1 MTLACA
7 TLDTPIG
14 PMTVV
19 ASDAGLRAVLWPG
32 DDGRVRL
39 PDQIVEDA
47 DHPIVAA
54 ASAQLTEYFA
64 GERTGFD
71 VPLDLI
77 GTDFQRTVWRSLAD
91 IPFGET
97 ATYGEQAD
105 HIGRP
110 TAARAVGSANGRNP
124 VSIVLP
130 CHRVVGADGSMTGF
144 AGGVDTKRFL
154 LDHEARVA
162 ARQRSGRAASEG

>member
-1 MTLACA
+1 MTLTST

-19 ASDAGLRAVLWPG
+19 ASDAGVRAVLWP
-32 DDGRVRL
+32 DDVGRVRL
-39 PDQIVEDA
+39 PDSIVADP
-47 DHPIVAA
+47 DHPVVAA
-54 ASAQLTEYFA
+54 ASAQLLEYFA
-64 GERTGFD
+64 GQRTAFEL
-71 VPLDLI
+71 PLDLV
-77 GTDFQRTVWRSLAD
+77 GTEFQLAVWRSLAE
-91 IPFGET
+91 IPYGET

-105 HIGRP
+105 RIGRP
-110 TAARAVGSANGRNP
+110 TATRAVGSANGRNP

-154 LDHEARVA
+154 IDHEARVLA
-162 ARQRSGRAASEG
+162 ARQTD